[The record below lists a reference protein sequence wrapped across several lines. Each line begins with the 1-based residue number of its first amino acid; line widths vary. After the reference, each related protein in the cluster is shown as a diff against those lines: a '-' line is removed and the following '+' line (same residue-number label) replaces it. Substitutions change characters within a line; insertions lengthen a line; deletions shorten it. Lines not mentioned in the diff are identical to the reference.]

1 MGKSIGEL
9 VLLARQDDQNA
20 INELYNQ
27 TFKKAY
33 FVARTAIKS
42 SDGDYSSQIEDILQ
56 DAYVKAFSSLDKL
69 EDPEKF
75 QGWLDTIVIN
85 RCKDFLKKKKP
96 TLFSDMASENSDDGS
111 ILDFEDSR
119 ENDRMEFKP
128 EETVDY
134 GETKRLIAEM
144 LDRMPEDQKM
154 CLLMYYYEEMSVR
167 QIAEAMD
174 CSEGTIKSRLN
185 YARKNLKGQVLELEK
200 KGTKLYCMPLLPFLY
215 WFFREQAAE
224 FIGGTAGTVA
234 AGAAASTAAAAAGQS
249 VSAGSASSVAGQTAS
264 GSTSA
269 QAAATSQTASGSAAA
284 QTAAT
289 GQTASAGAAG
299 TAGTGTTAASSSA
312 AGAAGAAAKTAA
324 AVAGKAS
331 LGLGA
336 KLAMVGVGA
345 AVVIG
350 GGAAAAASGKLPVDL
365 PWEQGIDVSKFELDE
380 NGLLPKEAY
389 DNKKNHK
396 AVEAYM
402 NALDDIKN
410 TYNTEYAY
418 VYMVDLDQN
427 GVVEL
432 LVTGVED
439 EADDSHI
446 FSNYYMNY
454 EVEDQPIKLENP
466 FDSDLVTRWTAYA
479 ALLPEENELILTYG
493 DSQEVEG
500 LSMKISDQTLTET
513 GTFGWAENNPDEQRF
528 TTDQL
533 RQAEDVFKRADYLEK
548 NWDDISQE
556 DMLYPSNVVALT
568 RMDMDGMILT
578 GDEESREIV
587 RPYIPAVDTEF
598 AMEGDDDGTL
608 DTTLLSYADYR
619 SDKNREAVRAY
630 ADTLRNDSRFT
641 EVKSLHIVDIDQD
654 GVVEFVVHSKVE
666 DETYAPY
673 YSDWVVSFLSYDG
686 KVSVEEIY
694 STIDRFAPPE
704 IGVIPKEKKLALI
717 SPEDESLVLYEYSF
731 DGTKMMEGESYF
743 FDGQFDQDPSIYNYY
758 NEAGEYITE
767 EEDSSKKKNERA
779 ENELNKIILPV
790 FALGDYVLENKSE
803 YDTTLDYMGTD
814 MDTWNIYPSLG
825 YATGSVAVEAVRKDG
840 YWSSEW

>member
-167 QIAEAMD
+167 QIAEVMD

-234 AGAAASTAAAAAGQS
+234 AGAAASTAAAGAGQS

-264 GSTSA
+264 EGAA
-269 QAAATSQTASGSAAA
+269 QAIAA
-284 QTAAT
+284 
-289 GQTASAGAAG
+289 GQAVSVGMSAGTAGAGTAAAG
-299 TAGTGTTAASSSA
+299 TAGAAV
-312 AGAAGAAAKTAA
+312 KTAA

-336 KLAMVGVGA
+336 KLAVAGVSA

-350 GGAAAAASGKLPVDL
+350 GGAAVTGHLPISLPWVQEEVEETENEPETIGESETASLEEERSEGIDLSKFQLQENGMFPNEAYENDINRAAAAAYTEVLSTRPEFQKAADVEFIYIYKMDINQDGVLELLVESVGD
-365 PWEQGIDVSKFELDE
+365 ESQGRGLEPYFLTYDGEVRVERIPGIYSSWDAILTP
-380 NGLLPKEAY
+380 GLLPME
-389 DNKKNHK
+389 KKLI
-396 AVEAYM
+396 
-402 NALDDIKN
+402 LDDGGDGGERVQRFSMEDGKFQLERETYIEFEYEGEKAMMRTDLETEKEIKN
-410 TYNTEYAY
+410 SIEIEYIQ
-418 VYMVDLDQN
+418 D
-427 GVVEL
+427 
-432 LVTGVED
+432 ED
-439 EADDSHI
+439 IRKPD
-446 FSNYYMNY
+446 
-454 EVEDQPIKLENP
+454 
-466 FDSDLVTRWTAYA
+466 
-479 ALLPEENELILTYG
+479 AL
-493 DSQEVEG
+493 
-500 LSMKISDQTLTET
+500 
-513 GTFGWAENNPDEQRF
+513 
-528 TTDQL
+528 
-533 RQAEDVFKRADYLEK
+533 
-548 NWDDISQE
+548 
-556 DMLYPSNVVALT
+556 LYPSMKRQHPWNSN
-568 RMDMDGMILT
+568 IIQW
-578 GDEESREIV
+578 E
-587 RPYIPAVDTEF
+587 
-598 AMEGDDDGTL
+598 
-608 DTTLLSYADYR
+608 
-619 SDKNREAVRAY
+619 N
-630 ADTLRNDSRFT
+630 
-641 EVKSLHIVDIDQD
+641 
-654 GVVEFVVHSKVE
+654 
-666 DETYAPY
+666 
-673 YSDWVVSFLSYDG
+673 
-686 KVSVEEIY
+686 
-694 STIDRFAPPE
+694 
-704 IGVIPKEKKLALI
+704 IG
-717 SPEDESLVLYEYSF
+717 
-731 DGTKMMEGESYF
+731 
-743 FDGQFDQDPSIYNYY
+743 N
-758 NEAGEYITE
+758 
-767 EEDSSKKKNERA
+767 
-779 ENELNKIILPV
+779 
-790 FALGDYVLENKSE
+790 
-803 YDTTLDYMGTD
+803 
-814 MDTWNIYPSLG
+814 
-825 YATGSVAVEAVRKDG
+825 
-840 YWSSEW
+840 

>member
-119 ENDRMEFKP
+119 ENDRMEFRP

-224 FIGGTAGTVA
+224 FIGGTVAGAVA
-234 AGAAASTAAAAAGQS
+234 AGATGTAAGAAGQS
-249 VSAGSASSVAGQTAS
+249 VSTASASASVNAGQAVS
-264 GSTSA
+264 NG
-269 QAAATSQTASGSAAA
+269 AA
-284 QTAAT
+284 QTTAT
-289 GQTASAGAAG
+289 GQTISAGAASG
-299 TAGTGTTAASSSA
+299 TAGSTGAGAGAASGAAGSGAAASSSA

-324 AVAGKAS
+324 AAAGKAS
-331 LGLGA
+331 LGVGA
-336 KLAMVGVGA
+336 KLAMVGA

-350 GGAAAAASGKLPVDL
+350 GGGAAVASGKVPVDL
-365 PWEQGIDVSKFELDE
+365 PWAQGIDVSKFELDE

-389 DNKKNHK
+389 DNKKNRK
-396 AVEAYM
+396 AVKSYLET
-402 NALDDIKN
+402 LEGVDIDQL
-410 TYNTEYAY
+410 Y
-418 VYMVDLDQN
+418 VVDLDQD

-432 LVTGVED
+432 MLMTDNEGSYSKYYIDYEGENQLIPVGDGLIDEETMEWSDMHVAIAPGESRLVLNWG
-439 EADDSHI
+439 DSNELNAI
-446 FSNYYMNY
+446 SL
-454 EVEDQPIKLENP
+454 EVEEHSLK
-466 FDSDLVTRWTAYA
+466 
-479 ALLPEENELILTYG
+479 EE
-493 DSQEVEG
+493 
-500 LSMKISDQTLTET
+500 KK
-513 GTFGWAENNPDEQRF
+513 FGWRRNEIDYQIY

-533 RQAEDVFKRADYLEK
+533 KEAEETLKGTKYLKEER
-548 NWDDISQE
+548 WDEWKEETLLYPTEIAPLERLDISDHQYV
-556 DMLYPSNVVALT
+556 LLFS
-568 RMDMDGMILT
+568 G
-578 GDEESREIV
+578 SRDDQYIDV
-587 RPYIPAVDTEF
+587 IRPYIPAVDKEY
-598 AMEGDDDGTL
+598 AEEGEKDNWL
-608 DTTLLSYADYR
+608 ATTLISYADYR
-619 SDKNREAVRAY
+619 NDKNREAVKAY
-630 ADTLRNDSRFT
+630 ADALRNDPRFA
-641 EVKSLHIVDIDQD
+641 EIYSVYVVDVNQD
-654 GVVEFVVHSKVE
+654 GVVEFIVRAKE
-666 DETYAPY
+666 MDEMYYPY
-673 YSDWVVSFLSYDG
+673 YSDWVTSMLSYDG
-686 KVSVEEIY
+686 SISVNELY
-694 STIDRFAPPE
+694 GSIDRFAPPE
-704 IGVIPKEKKLALI
+704 IGVIPEENKIALILPEEESLYVYEYTMAGESATEVEDYYYDLEGNSIEAEKKINRI
-717 SPEDESLVLYEYSF
+717 S
-731 DGTKMMEGESYF
+731 
-743 FDGQFDQDPSIYNYY
+743 
-758 NEAGEYITE
+758 
-767 EEDSSKKKNERA
+767 
-779 ENELNKIILPV
+779 
-790 FALGDYVLENKSE
+790 
-803 YDTTLDYMGTD
+803 
-814 MDTWNIYPSLG
+814 WPSLEL
-825 YATGSVAVEAVRKDG
+825 S
-840 YWSSEW
+840 

>member
-234 AGAAASTAAAAAGQS
+234 AGAAASTAAAGAGQS
-249 VSAGSASSVAGQTAS
+249 VSAGSTSSVAGQTAS
-264 GSTSA
+264 GSTAA

-289 GQTASAGAAG
+289 GQAASAGAAG
-299 TAGTGTTAASSSA
+299 TAGTAGAGTTAASSSA
-312 AGAAGAAAKTAA
+312 AAAAGAAAKTAA

-345 AVVIG
+345 AVVVG

-396 AVEAYM
+396 AVETYM

-432 LVTGVED
+432 LVTGARD

-454 EVEDQPIKLENP
+454 EAEDQPIKLENP

-548 NWDDISQE
+548 KWDDISQE

-568 RMDMDGMILT
+568 RIDMDGMMLI
-578 GDEESREIV
+578 GDENMEIV

-619 SDKNREAVRAY
+619 SDKNREAVKAY
-630 ADTLRNDSRFT
+630 AQNIKSRLDVSRVET
-641 EVKSLHIVDIDQD
+641 IWPVDINQD
-654 GVVEFVVHSKVE
+654 GVVEFVVRYRE
-666 DETYAPY
+666 PDEMYNWNDVYTEI
-673 YSDWVVSFLSYDG
+673 LSYDG
-686 KVSVEEIY
+686 TVSVELLEEIL
-694 STIDRFAPPE
+694 DRYAPSE
-704 IGVIPKEKKLALI
+704 IGVIPEEKTLTLLFADNADLSMTKYIL
-717 SPEDESLVLYEYSF
+717 
-731 DGTKMMEGESYF
+731 DGTKVVERDS
-743 FDGQFDQDPSIYNYY
+743 YNYNGY
-758 NEAGEYITE
+758 YDLGNNKEAEAEI
-767 EEDSSKKKNERA
+767 SKM
-779 ENELNKIILPV
+779 IL
-790 FALGDYVLENKSE
+790 LQDLSRGDMGSVLENLE
-803 YDTTLDYMGTD
+803 NETD
-814 MDTWNIYPSLG
+814 PEDVYHYPAFGDIY
-825 YATGSVAVEAVRKDG
+825 GSDVIDSIKNNG
-840 YWSSEW
+840 YWYRPGTAGQ

>member
-224 FIGGTAGTVA
+224 FIGGTAAGAVA
-234 AGAAASTAAAAAGQS
+234 AGATGAAAGAAGQS
-249 VSAGSASSVAGQTAS
+249 VSTASASASVNAGQTAAAGQAVSS
-264 GSTSA
+264 G
-269 QAAATSQTASGSAAA
+269 AA
-284 QTAAT
+284 QTTAT
-289 GQTASAGAAG
+289 GQTISAGAASG
-299 TAGTGTTAASSSA
+299 TAGSTGAGAGAASGAAGSGAAASSSA

-324 AVAGKAS
+324 VAAGKAS
-331 LGLGA
+331 LGVGA
-336 KLAMVGVGA
+336 KLAMVGA

-350 GGAAAAASGKLPVDL
+350 GGGAAVASGKVPVDL

-389 DNKKNHK
+389 DNKKNRK
-396 AVEAYM
+396 AVKSYLET
-402 NALDDIKN
+402 LEGVDIDQL
-410 TYNTEYAY
+410 Y
-418 VYMVDLDQN
+418 VVDLDQD

-432 LVTGVED
+432 MLMTDNEGSYSKYYIDYEGENQLIPVGDGLIDEETMEWSDMHVAIAPGESRLVLNWG
-439 EADDSHI
+439 DSNELNAI
-446 FSNYYMNY
+446 SL
-454 EVEDQPIKLENP
+454 EVEEHSLK
-466 FDSDLVTRWTAYA
+466 
-479 ALLPEENELILTYG
+479 EE
-493 DSQEVEG
+493 
-500 LSMKISDQTLTET
+500 KK
-513 GTFGWAENNPDEQRF
+513 FGWRRNEIDYQIY

-533 RQAEDVFKRADYLEK
+533 KEAEETLKGTKYLKEER
-548 NWDDISQE
+548 WDEWKEETLLYPTEIAPLERLDISDHQYV
-556 DMLYPSNVVALT
+556 LLFA
-568 RMDMDGMILT
+568 G
-578 GDEESREIV
+578 SRDDQYIDV
-587 RPYIPAVDTEF
+587 IRPYIPAVDKEY
-598 AMEGDDDGTL
+598 AEEGEKDIWL
-608 DTTLLSYADYR
+608 ATTLISYADYR
-619 SDKNREAVRAY
+619 NDKNREAVKAY
-630 ADTLRNDSRFT
+630 ADALRNDPRFA
-641 EVKSLHIVDIDQD
+641 EIYSVYVVDVNQD
-654 GVVEFVVHSKVE
+654 GVVEFIVRAKE
-666 DETYAPY
+666 MDEMYYPY
-673 YSDWVVSFLSYDG
+673 YSDWVTSMLSYDG
-686 KVSVEEIY
+686 SISVNELY
-694 STIDRFAPPE
+694 GSIDRFAPPE
-704 IGVIPKEKKLALI
+704 IGVIPEENKIALI
-717 SPEDESLVLYEYSF
+717 LPEEESLYVYEY
-731 DGTKMMEGESYF
+731 TMAGESATEVEDYYY
-743 FDGQFDQDPSIYNYY
+743 DLEGNSIEAEEKINRIVLPDHIGGDDHLINYDSLY
-758 NEAGEYITE
+758 TTMLTE
-767 EEDSSKKKNERA
+767 MESDEDN
-779 ENELNKIILPV
+779 L
-790 FALGDYVLENKSE
+790 
-803 YDTTLDYMGTD
+803 YM
-814 MDTWNIYPSLG
+814 YPFEG
-825 YATGSVAVEAVRKDG
+825 FYYGNHAVEAVKNEG
-840 YWSSEW
+840 YWFGE

>member
-224 FIGGTAGTVA
+224 FIGGTAAGAVA
-234 AGAAASTAAAAAGQS
+234 AGATGAAAGAAGQS
-249 VSAGSASSVAGQTAS
+249 VSTASASASVNAGQTAAAGQAVSS
-264 GSTSA
+264 G
-269 QAAATSQTASGSAAA
+269 AA
-284 QTAAT
+284 QTTAT
-289 GQTASAGAAG
+289 GQTISAGAASG
-299 TAGTGTTAASSSA
+299 TAGSTGAGAGAASGAAGSGAAASSSA

-324 AVAGKAS
+324 VAAGKAS
-331 LGLGA
+331 LGVGA
-336 KLAMVGVGA
+336 KLAMVGA

-350 GGAAAAASGKLPVDL
+350 GGGAAVASGKVPVDL

-389 DNKKNHK
+389 DNKKNRK
-396 AVEAYM
+396 AVKSYLET
-402 NALDDIKN
+402 LEGVDIDQL
-410 TYNTEYAY
+410 Y
-418 VYMVDLDQN
+418 VVDLDQD

-432 LVTGVED
+432 MLMTDNEGSYSKYYIDYEGENQLIPVGDGLIDEETMEWSDMHVAIAPGESRLVLNWG
-439 EADDSHI
+439 DSNELNAI
-446 FSNYYMNY
+446 SL
-454 EVEDQPIKLENP
+454 EVEEHSLK
-466 FDSDLVTRWTAYA
+466 
-479 ALLPEENELILTYG
+479 EE
-493 DSQEVEG
+493 
-500 LSMKISDQTLTET
+500 KK
-513 GTFGWAENNPDEQRF
+513 FGWRRNEIDYQIY

-533 RQAEDVFKRADYLEK
+533 KEAEETLKGTKYLKEER
-548 NWDDISQE
+548 WDEWKEETLLYPTEIAPLERLDISDHQYV
-556 DMLYPSNVVALT
+556 LLFA
-568 RMDMDGMILT
+568 G
-578 GDEESREIV
+578 SRDDQYIDV
-587 RPYIPAVDTEF
+587 IRPYIPAVDKEY
-598 AMEGDDDGTL
+598 AEEGEKDNWL
-608 DTTLLSYADYR
+608 ATTLISYADYR
-619 SDKNREAVRAY
+619 NDKNREAVKAY
-630 ADTLRNDSRFT
+630 ADALRNDPRFA
-641 EVKSLHIVDIDQD
+641 EIYSVYVVDVNQD
-654 GVVEFVVHSKVE
+654 GVVEFIVRAKE
-666 DETYAPY
+666 MDEMYYPY
-673 YSDWVVSFLSYDG
+673 YSDWVTSMLSYDG
-686 KVSVEEIY
+686 SISVNELY
-694 STIDRFAPPE
+694 GSIDRFAPPE
-704 IGVIPKEKKLALI
+704 IGVIPEENKIALI
-717 SPEDESLVLYEYSF
+717 LPEEESLYVYEY
-731 DGTKMMEGESYF
+731 TMAGESATEVEDYYY
-743 FDGQFDQDPSIYNYY
+743 DLEGNSIEAEEKINRIVLPDHIGGDDHLINYDSLY
-758 NEAGEYITE
+758 TTMLTE
-767 EEDSSKKKNERA
+767 MESDEDN
-779 ENELNKIILPV
+779 L
-790 FALGDYVLENKSE
+790 
-803 YDTTLDYMGTD
+803 YM
-814 MDTWNIYPSLG
+814 YPFEG
-825 YATGSVAVEAVRKDG
+825 FYYGNHAVEAVKNEG
-840 YWSSEW
+840 YWFGE

>member
-264 GSTSA
+264 GSAAQVASANQTVSGSVAA
-269 QAAATSQTASGSAAA
+269 QAAVTSHAASE
-284 QTAAT
+284 
-289 GQTASAGAAG
+289 GAVQAVSVGMSAG
-299 TAGTGTTAASSSA
+299 TAGIGTATAA
-312 AGAAGAAAKTAA
+312 AGAVKTAA

-336 KLAMVGVGA
+336 KLAVAGVSA

-350 GGAAAAASGKLPVDL
+350 GGAAVTGHLPIALPWTQEETEETENETEAMMESENDSSEEKILAGVDVSQFQLGENGMFPDEAYENDINRAAA
-365 PWEQGIDVSKFELDE
+365 
-380 NGLLPKEAY
+380 EAY
-389 DNKKNHK
+389 AEVLSTQPELQKT
-396 AVEAYM
+396 A
-402 NALDDIKN
+402 DIN
-410 TYNTEYAY
+410 FIY
-418 VYMVDLDQN
+418 VYKLDVNQD
-427 GVVEL
+427 GILEL
-432 LVTGVED
+432 LVELEGED
-439 EADDSHI
+439 S
-446 FSNYYMNY
+446 
-454 EVEDQPIKLENP
+454 KGLGLE
-466 FDSDLVTRWTAYA
+466 
-479 ALLPEENELILTYG
+479 
-493 DSQEVEG
+493 
-500 LSMKISDQTLTET
+500 
-513 GTFGWAENNPDEQRF
+513 
-528 TTDQL
+528 
-533 RQAEDVFKRADYLEK
+533 
-548 NWDDISQE
+548 
-556 DMLYPSNVVALT
+556 
-568 RMDMDGMILT
+568 
-578 GDEESREIV
+578 
-587 RPYIPAVDTEF
+587 PY
-598 AMEGDDDGTL
+598 
-608 DTTLLSYADYR
+608 
-619 SDKNREAVRAY
+619 
-630 ADTLRNDSRFT
+630 
-641 EVKSLHIVDIDQD
+641 
-654 GVVEFVVHSKVE
+654 
-666 DETYAPY
+666 
-673 YSDWVVSFLSYDG
+673 FLSYDG
-686 KVSVEEIY
+686 NVNIQK
-694 STIDRFAPPE
+694 
-704 IGVIPKEKKLALI
+704 IPGDYASLDLILSPGLLPAEKKLIL
-717 SPEDESLVLYEYSF
+717 F
-731 DGTKMMEGESYF
+731 DGGDGIRVQRFSMEDGELQLEKKSKVGFDYEGEE
-743 FDGQFDQDPSIYNYY
+743 PSMQTDK
-758 NEAGEYITE
+758 ETE
-767 EEDSSKKKNERA
+767 EEIKILVEVDAIRNEEIKEPDALLYPSK
-779 ENELNKIILPV
+779 
-790 FALGDYVLENKSE
+790 KSE
-803 YDTTLDYMGTD
+803 YPILMGINQ
-814 MDTWNIYPSLG
+814 MENMG
-825 YATGSVAVEAVRKDG
+825 N
-840 YWSSEW
+840 

>member
-1 MGKSIGEL
+1 MGKGIGEL

-33 FVARTAIKS
+33 FIARTAIKS

-56 DAYVKAFSSLDKL
+56 DAYVKAFSSLDKM

-96 TLFSDMASENSDDGS
+96 TLFSDMASENSNDGS
-111 ILDFEDSR
+111 TLEFEDSR

-128 EETVDY
+128 EESVDY

-234 AGAAASTAAAAAGQS
+234 AGAAASTATAGAGQS

-264 GSTSA
+264 GSTAA
-269 QAAATSQTASGSAAA
+269 QAAATGQTASGSAAA

-289 GQTASAGAAG
+289 GQTASAGAVG

-312 AGAAGAAAKTAA
+312 AGVAGAVAKTAA

-345 AVVIG
+345 AVVVG

-418 VYMVDLDQN
+418 VYIVDLDQN

-454 EVEDQPIKLENP
+454 EAEDQPIKLENP

-556 DMLYPSNVVALT
+556 DMLYPSNIVGLT
-568 RMDMDGMILT
+568 RRDMDGMMFI
-578 GDEESREIV
+578 GDEDMEIV

-666 DETYAPY
+666 DEMYAPY

-731 DGTKMMEGESYF
+731 DGTKMLEGESYF

-803 YDTTLDYMGTD
+803 YNTTLDHMGSD